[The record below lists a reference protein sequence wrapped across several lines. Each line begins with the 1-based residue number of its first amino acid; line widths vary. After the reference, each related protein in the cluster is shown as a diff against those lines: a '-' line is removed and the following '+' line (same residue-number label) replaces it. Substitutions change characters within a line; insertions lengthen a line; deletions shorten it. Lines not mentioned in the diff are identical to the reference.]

1 VGKFTT
7 IVLHLEPEDPRL
19 IYPLVEG
26 EPQGTHPILLEMKY
40 SKFPQGDVY
49 YLVDWGHPSVKAD
62 NVLIGSG
69 HFWELV
75 KEAYEEGRHVFITH
89 SMFQITDNHVEVM
102 EKLLNNN
109 EADIVSFPHLLV
121 GALRLYTGNAVSVS
135 GFAIR
140 NELLQYVVP
149 DTKYK
154 VSTYYIDLVFQ
165 VLKHAN
171 NDKIVSILNQP
182 LHALAVIKSPYAL
195 DYALYRIADGLYFYD
210 KWDWWDRE
218 TWESPIYPHVASL
231 YDLMVTYSLRKT
243 GGRYG
248 EETAFAILTLLNAR
262 DVLINGYWEALI
274 PVALYLMKVKG
285 TLRVPT
291 VPPTYMDELRKAEI
305 LNYVG
310 KRLTITKDYGNPDVI
325 MLRGSLTNLDEIE
338 EAIDMAKKAV
348 IIFAEGA
355 EDLLLGK
362 YLFRV
367 SPFVALNELWLAYK
381 RGVRYFTLGGVSGAT
396 PHALFLLLKTTAY
409 SQEL

>member
-7 IVLHLEPEDPRL
+7 IVLHSEPEDPRL
-19 IYPLVEG
+19 VFPLVEG

-40 SKFPQGDVY
+40 SKFPQGDAY
-49 YLVDWGHPSVKAD
+49 YLVDWGYPSVKAD

-89 SMFQITDNHVEVM
+89 SMFQITDKHVEVM

-109 EADIVSFPHLLV
+109 EADIISFPDLQV
-121 GALRLYTGNAVSVS
+121 SSFKLYTGNAVSVS

-165 VLKHAN
+165 ALKHAN
-171 NDKIVSILNQP
+171 NDKIISILNQP
-182 LHALAVIKSPYAL
+182 LSMLAVIKSPYAL
-195 DYALYRIADGLYFYD
+195 DYAFYRIADGLYFYD

-231 YDLMVTYSLRKT
+231 YDLMMVYSWRKT
-243 GGRYG
+243 GVRYG
-248 EETAFAILTLLNAR
+248 ENTLFALLTLLNAS
-262 DVLINGYWEALI
+262 DVLVSGFWEALI
-274 PVALYLMKVKG
+274 PTALYLMRVKG

-291 VPPTYMDELRKAEI
+291 IPPQYMDELNKTEI
-305 LNYVG
+305 TNYVG
-310 KRLTITKDYGNPDVI
+310 KRLTITKDYGNPDVVL
-325 MLRGSLTNLDEIE
+325 LRGSLVSLNEVE
-338 EAIDMAKKAV
+338 EAIDTAKKAV
-348 IIFAEGA
+348 IIFAERA

-362 YLFRV
+362 YFLRTT
-367 SPFVALNELWLAYK
+367 PFTISYEMWAAYK
-381 RGVRYFTLGGVSGAT
+381 KGIRYFTIGGVSVAGPYA
-396 PHALFLLLKTTAY
+396 FLLLLK
-409 SQEL
+409 

>member
-7 IVLHLEPEDPRL
+7 IVLYSEPEDPRL

-49 YLVDWGHPSVKAD
+49 YIVDWGYPSVKAD

-89 SMFQITDNHVEVM
+89 SIFQVTNNHVEVM

-109 EADIVSFPHLLV
+109 EADIVSFPYLSV
-121 GALRLYTGNAVSVS
+121 VALKLYKGNAVSVS

-171 NDKIVSILNQP
+171 NDKIISILNQP
-182 LHALAVIKSPYAL
+182 LPMLAVIKSPYVL
-195 DYALYRIADGLYFYD
+195 DYAFYRIADGLYFYD

-231 YDLMVTYSLRKT
+231 YDLMIVYSWRKT
-243 GGRYG
+243 GVRYG
-248 EETAFAILTLLNAR
+248 ENTLFALLTLLNAS
-262 DVLINGYWEALI
+262 DVLVNGFWEALI
-274 PVALYLMKVKG
+274 PTALYLMRVKG

-291 VPPTYMDELRKAEI
+291 IPPQYMDELNKAEI
-305 LNYVG
+305 TNYVG
-310 KRLTITKDYGNPDVI
+310 KRLTITKDYGNPDVVL
-325 MLRGSLTNLDEIE
+325 LRGSLVSPNEVE

-348 IIFAEGA
+348 IIFAERA

-362 YLFRV
+362 YLFRTT
-367 SPFVALNELWLAYK
+367 PFTILYEMWAAYK
-381 RGVRYFTLGGVSGAT
+381 KGIHYFTIGGTSVAGPYA
-396 PHALFLLLKTTAY
+396 FLLLLK
-409 SQEL
+409 

>member
-171 NDKIVSILNQP
+171 NDKIISILNQP
-182 LHALAVIKSPYAL
+182 LPVLAVIKSPYAL
-195 DYALYRIADGLYFYD
+195 DYALYWIADGLYFYD

-231 YDLMVTYSLRKT
+231 YDLAITYSWRKT
-243 GGRYG
+243 GVRYG
-248 EETAFAILTLLNAR
+248 ENTLFALLTLLNAS
-262 DVLINGYWEALI
+262 DVLVNGFWEALI
-274 PVALYLMKVKG
+274 PTALYLMRVKG

-291 VPPTYMDELRKAEI
+291 IPPQYMDELNKTEI
-305 LNYVG
+305 TNYVG
-310 KRLTITKDYGNPDVI
+310 KRLTITKDYGNPDVVL
-325 MLRGSLTNLDEIE
+325 LRGSLVSLNEVE
-338 EAIDMAKKAV
+338 EAIDTAKKAV
-348 IIFAEGA
+348 IIFAERA

-362 YLFRV
+362 YFLRTT
-367 SPFVALNELWLAYK
+367 PFTISYEMWAAYK
-381 RGVRYFTLGGVSGAT
+381 KGIHYFTIGGVSVAGPYA
-396 PHALFLLLKTTAY
+396 FLLLLK
-409 SQEL
+409 

>member
-7 IVLHLEPEDPRL
+7 IVLHSEPEDPRL
-19 IYPLVEG
+19 VFPLVEG

-49 YLVDWGHPSVKAD
+49 YLVDWGYPSVKAD

-75 KEAYEEGRHVFITH
+75 KEAYEEGHHVFITH

-109 EADIVSFPHLLV
+109 EADIISFPNLPV
-121 GALRLYTGNAVSVS
+121 SSFKLYTGNAVSVS

-154 VSTYYIDLVFQ
+154 VSTYYIDLAFQ
-165 VLKHAN
+165 ALKHAN
-171 NDKIVSILNQP
+171 NDKIISILNQP
-182 LHALAVIKSPYAL
+182 LPMLAVIKSPYAL
-195 DYALYRIADGLYFYD
+195 DYAFYRIADGLYFYD

-231 YDLMVTYSLRKT
+231 YDLMMVYSWRKT
-243 GGRYG
+243 GVRYG
-248 EETAFAILTLLNAR
+248 ENTLFALLTLLNAS
-262 DVLINGYWEALI
+262 DVLVNGFWEALI
-274 PVALYLMKVKG
+274 PTALYLMRVKG

-291 VPPTYMDELRKAEI
+291 IPPQYMDELNKTEI
-305 LNYVG
+305 TNYVG
-310 KRLTITKDYGNPDVI
+310 KRLTITKDYGNPDVVL
-325 MLRGSLTNLDEIE
+325 LRGSLVSLNEVE
-338 EAIDMAKKAV
+338 EAIDTAKKAV
-348 IIFAEGA
+348 IIFAERA

-362 YLFRV
+362 YFLRTT
-367 SPFVALNELWLAYK
+367 PFTISYEMWAAYK
-381 RGVRYFTLGGVSGAT
+381 KGIRYFTIGGISVAGPYA
-396 PHALFLLLKTTAY
+396 FLLLLK
-409 SQEL
+409 

>member
-1 VGKFTT
+1 MSNFTT
-7 IVLHLEPEDPRL
+7 IVLHSEPEDPRL
-19 IYPLVEG
+19 VFPLVEG

-49 YLVDWGHPSVKAD
+49 YLVDWGYPSVKAD

-89 SMFQITDNHVEVM
+89 SMFQITNNHVEVM

-109 EADIVSFPHLLV
+109 EADIVSFPHLSV
-121 GALRLYTGNAVSVS
+121 GALKLYKGNAVSVS

-165 VLKHAN
+165 ALKHAN
-171 NDKIVSILNQP
+171 NDKIISILNQP
-182 LHALAVIKSPYAL
+182 LPMLAVIKSPYAL
-195 DYALYRIADGLYFYD
+195 DYAFYRIADGLYFYD

-231 YDLMVTYSLRKT
+231 YDLMMMYSWRKT
-243 GGRYG
+243 GVRYG
-248 EETAFAILTLLNAR
+248 ENTLFALLTLLNAS
-262 DVLINGYWEALI
+262 DVLVNGFWEALI
-274 PVALYLMKVKG
+274 PTALYLMRIKG

-291 VPPTYMDELRKAEI
+291 IPPQYMDELNKTEI
-305 LNYVG
+305 TNYVG
-310 KRLTITKDYGNPDVI
+310 KRLTITKDYGNPDVVL
-325 MLRGSLTNLDEIE
+325 LRGSLVSLNEVE
-338 EAIDMAKKAV
+338 EAIDTAKKAV
-348 IIFAEGA
+348 IIFAERA

-362 YLFRV
+362 YFLRTT
-367 SPFVALNELWLAYK
+367 PFTISYEMWAAYK
-381 RGVRYFTLGGVSGAT
+381 KGVHYFTIGGVSVAGPYA
-396 PHALFLLLKTTAY
+396 FLLLLK
-409 SQEL
+409 

>member
-49 YLVDWGHPSVKAD
+49 YLVDWGYPSVKAD

-89 SMFQITDNHVEVM
+89 SIFQITNNHVEVM

-109 EADIVSFPHLLV
+109 EADIVSFPYLSV
-121 GALRLYTGNAVSVS
+121 VALKLYKGNAVGVS

-171 NDKIVSILNQP
+171 NDKIISILNQP
-182 LHALAVIKSPYAL
+182 LPMLAVIKSPYVL
-195 DYALYRIADGLYFYD
+195 DYAFYRIADGLYFYD

-231 YDLMVTYSLRKT
+231 YDLMIVYSWRKT
-243 GGRYG
+243 GVRYG
-248 EETAFAILTLLNAR
+248 ENTLFALLTLLNAS
-262 DVLINGYWEALI
+262 DVLVNGFWEALI
-274 PVALYLMKVKG
+274 PTALYLMRVKG

-291 VPPTYMDELRKAEI
+291 IPPQYMDELNKTEI
-305 LNYVG
+305 TNYVG
-310 KRLTITKDYGNPDVI
+310 KRLTITKDYGNPDVVL
-325 MLRGSLTNLDEIE
+325 LRGSLVSPNEVE
-338 EAIDMAKKAV
+338 EAIDTAKKAV
-348 IIFAEGA
+348 IIFAERA

-362 YLFRV
+362 YLFRTT
-367 SPFVALNELWLAYK
+367 PFTILYEMWAAHK
-381 RGVRYFTLGGVSGAT
+381 KGIRYFTIGGTSVAGPYA
-396 PHALFLLLKTTAY
+396 FLLLLK
-409 SQEL
+409 

>member
-1 VGKFTT
+1 MSKFTT
-7 IVLHLEPEDPRL
+7 IVLHSEPEDPRL

-49 YLVDWGHPSVKAD
+49 YLVDWGYPSVKAD

-69 HFWELV
+69 HFWELI

-89 SMFQITDNHVEVM
+89 SMFQITNNHVEVM

-109 EADIVSFPHLLV
+109 EADIVSFPHLSV
-121 GALRLYTGNAVSVS
+121 GALKLYTGNAVSVS

-182 LHALAVIKSPYAL
+182 LPVLAVIKSSYAL

-210 KWDWWDRE
+210 KWDWWDKE
-218 TWESPIYPHVASL
+218 KEMWESPIYPHVASL
-231 YDLMVTYSLRKT
+231 YDLMMVYSWRKT
-243 GGRYG
+243 GVRYG
-248 EETAFAILTLLNAR
+248 ENTLFALLTLLNAS
-262 DVLINGYWEALI
+262 DILVNGFWEALI
-274 PVALYLMKVKG
+274 PTALYLMRVKG

-291 VPPTYMDELRKAEI
+291 IPPQYMDELNKTEI
-305 LNYVG
+305 TNYVG
-310 KRLTITKDYGNPDVI
+310 KRLTITKDYGNPDVVL
-325 MLRGSLTNLDEIE
+325 LRGSLVSFNEVE

-348 IIFAEGA
+348 IIFAERA

-362 YLFRV
+362 YFFRTTPFTV
-367 SPFVALNELWLAYK
+367 SYEMWVAYK
-381 RGVRYFTLGGVSGAT
+381 KGIHYFTIGGTSVAGPYA
-396 PHALFLLLKTTAY
+396 FLLLLK
-409 SQEL
+409 